1 MIRAEKANFPIVFM
15 CGKLGVSTS
24 GYYAWEKRPES
35 RRKRDD
41 AVLVEKIR
49 DSHRRGR
56 GAYGSPRIYDD
67 LKEQGETTGRHRIAR
82 LMRENGITARPLK
95 RFRKTT
101 DSNHNLPVAP
111 NLLERNF
118 KADKPDAV
126 WVADITYVWTAR
138 GWTYLAVILDLFSRC
153 VVGWSIDDNMRTE
166 LVLKA
171 LEMAEGQRNIKPGL
185 IFHSDRGSQYASDEY
200 RKALSKVG
208 IVPSMS
214 RKGDCWD
221 NAVAESFFA
230 TIKRELVRK
239 CYWKDLEAARMAI
252 HEYIEVF
259 YNRRRRHSTN
269 GNLSPAEY
277 ERRFTNQ
284 AAVAA

>member
-1 MIRAEKANFPIVFM
+1 VIRTEKAGFPVAFM
-15 CGKLGVSTS
+15 CKQSGVSRS
-24 GYYAWEKRPES
+24 GYYAWKKRPVS
-35 RRKRDD
+35 QRQKDD
-41 AVLVEKIR
+41 ERLVEKIR
-49 DSHRRGR
+49 ASHSRGR
-56 GAYGSPRIYDD
+56 GEYGSPRIYDD
-67 LKEQGETTGRHRIAR
+67 LKEQGETIGRHRVAR

-101 DSNHNLPVAP
+101 DSNHDLPVAP

-118 KADKPDAV
+118 QTDKPDTV
-126 WVADITYVWTAR
+126 WVADITYIWTAR
-138 GWTYLAVILDLFSRC
+138 GWTYLAVIVDLFSRR

-171 LEMAEGQRNIKPGL
+171 LEMAKSQRMILPEM
-185 IFHSDRGSQYASDEY
+185 IFHSDRGSQYASDDY
-200 RKALSKVG
+200 QKALSKDG
-208 IVPSMS
+208 ITPSMS

-230 TIKRELVRK
+230 TLKRELVRK
-239 CYWKDLEAARMAI
+239 CYWLNLKAARTAI

-259 YNRRRRHSTN
+259 YNRKRKHSTN

-277 ERRFTNQ
+277 ERRFHNRTAM
-284 AAVAA
+284 AA